1 MVIGRRF
8 GIGNDIFEIVGV
20 AADGFTGTEPG
31 MVADIFAPTMMS
43 VVMPRPEASW
53 LKTFVH
59 LQPGVA
65 PGPVR
70 DHLRA
75 AFRASNDDGAKG
87 SQVLLM
93 EPAAVGVSSLSFLQ
107 GQADCCGH
115 PGIRELPAPPA
126 DLNWRFARR
135 GERKMTHTTPGPQPP
150 H

>member
-93 EPAAVGVSSLSFLQ
+93 DPPPWASPPSRFFKGKPIAAVIPAFASSQLHLPTSIGVS
-107 GQADCCGH
+107 
-115 PGIRELPAPPA
+115 
-126 DLNWRFARR
+126 R
-135 GERKMTHTTPGPQPP
+135 GGASEK
-150 H
+150 